1 MGVFSFLKNVGE
13 RVFDQIEE
21 QREHRPIPQLEKL
34 SVFKEGLQRQKINL
48 LQRIMD
54 SSGVAV
60 KNLSIAMQGTTVV
73 VSGEVNAQADR
84 ERFILTLGNVA
95 GVSAVDDRIMV
106 NASTPKPKA
115 VFYEVKKG
123 DSLSKIANLYYGDPM
138 KYNHIFQAN
147 QPMLTNP
154 DRIYPGQKLRIPP
167 FDH

>member
-13 RVFDQIEE
+13 KVFDQIEE
-21 QREHRPIPQLEKL
+21 QGENRPIPQPEKP
-34 SVFKEGLQRQKINL
+34 SVSKENLQQHKISL
-48 LQRIMD
+48 LQRVMD
-54 SSGVAV
+54 SSGVAI
-60 KNLSIAMQGTTVV
+60 KHLRLAMQGTVV
-73 VSGEVNAQADR
+73 VSGEVYAQSDR
-84 ERFILTLGNVA
+84 ERIILTLGNVA

-123 DSLSKIANLYYGDPM
+123 DSLSKIAKLYYGDPM
-138 KYNHIFQAN
+138 KYHHIFEAN

-167 FDH
+167 FDN